1 MTKFP
6 GTLFDLQR
14 LKNTFKPKIK
24 LQNKYKKIP
33 ERKVTLISIVV
44 FTFDGKF
51 VNNFIKFRSGFF
63 YIFFTNANHERSSFA
78 ISNLFWILATN
89 WLENS
94 SYKIRFFFK
103 FKLWSESIWLSR
115 TWNVIKVRDKNS
127 SIFLFYCHK
136 GFKFGSLRSTI
147 TMLIYFLLIY
157 WLVCHSTLWLTHTCV
172 TYDTF
177 KSIGNW
183 VFRIRIIIFQLI

>member
-14 LKNTFKPKIK
+14 LKKQFKPKIK
-24 LQNKYKKIP
+24 LQNKYKKI
-33 ERKVTLISIVV
+33 RKENSLISIVV
-44 FTFDGKF
+44 FTFDGNF
-51 VNNFIKFRSGFF
+51 VNNNCIKFRSGFF
-63 YIFFTNANHERSSFA
+63 YYIFSNGDHERSSFA
-78 ISNLFWILATN
+78 ISNLFWILTTN

-147 TMLIYFLLIY
+147 TMLIFYLYIDLYVTARFDLHI
-157 WLVCHSTLWLTHTCV
+157 LVSHTIG
-172 TYDTF
+172 YTF
-177 KSIGNW
+177 KSIGNR
-183 VFRIRIIIFQLI
+183 VFRSRIIFSN